1 MSSISTIFSI
11 IKKLSKKKSEIGKRK
26 PIKIQRRI
34 DDDIKRAD
42 KLKKSKNN
50 FESDTGYQAYDMLRA
65 EKSKLDSGIRRRV
78 SKTDRRKTKYEDT
91 LPKN

>member
-1 MSSISTIFSI
+1 MSATSTIFDI
-11 IKKLSKKKSEIGKRK
+11 IKKLVKKKADIGKRK

-50 FESDTGYQAYDMLRA
+50 LASDTGHQVYDMLRA